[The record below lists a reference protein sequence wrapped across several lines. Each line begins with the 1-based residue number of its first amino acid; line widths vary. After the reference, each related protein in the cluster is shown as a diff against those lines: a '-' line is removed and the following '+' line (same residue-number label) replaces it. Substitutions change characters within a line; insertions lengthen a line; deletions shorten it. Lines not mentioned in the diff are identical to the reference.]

1 MIEFNKIFY
10 TGNEIK
16 YIENA
21 MQNKTLHG
29 DGKYS
34 EKVCELLES
43 KYNVNKVMLL
53 PSCTSA
59 LEMSAIMLDL
69 NSEDE
74 VIMPSYTF
82 VSTANAFALRGCKI
96 KFVDINPS
104 TMNISIDEIK
114 KAITNKT
121 KAVITVNYGG
131 VSIDYDKL
139 KPFLKERGIYLIEDN
154 AQGIGAKYKNEFL
167 GTIGDFGCISFHDTK
182 NITSGGEGG
191 AIFINNKK
199 NIKKAEIISE
209 KGTDR
214 KAFINKKVDK
224 YSWKMIGSS
233 YLMNEIDAAFLLA
246 QIESIDEIN
255 DYRNQIWDKYY
266 SGLEILEN
274 RNYLIRQV
282 KPEYASSNAH
292 LFFIRLKTNEDLEGL
307 KKFLNNYDIES
318 AIHYV
323 PLHTSEAGIVNGEF
337 IGDDIYTT
345 KESELLLRLPMNNNL
360 TIDEVVY
367 IIEKIKIY
375 FGVGINE

>member
-292 LFFIRLKTNEDLEGL
+292 LFFIRLKTNEDLKGL

-318 AIHYV
+318 VAHYV